1 PAPAR
6 GTPDPGAGAP
16 RGGPRRSRG
25 TRRCRRR
32 GPGAGRG
39 SGAKLNASTYLRRG
53 RLTVKMAVAG
63 SAASHAAAVAVGQ
76 PRLLRVHLMTAVRR
90 LAPDCDLPLPARTH
104 EALR

>member
-1 PAPAR
+1 
-6 GTPDPGAGAP
+6 
-16 RGGPRRSRG
+16 
-25 TRRCRRR
+25 
-32 GPGAGRG
+32 GAGRG

-76 PRLLRVHLMTAVRR
+76 PRLLRVHLMTAARR

-104 EALR
+104 EALRQCCPHYALDCRACQRVQRHAGRVTRAGVAP